1 VIGFIG
7 MFGGFLMG
15 ILADKITVKKALV
28 LAYLLLGV
36 SFAAFAD
43 HRSLVV
49 IYLGAALFGLAF
61 NAIFGLIPAYVSL
74 AYPTKATA
82 LIFGMGNVM
91 LGLGA
96 MTGNFLGGVLKDES
110 GSFQQIYIVA
120 LVSAAAL
127 IVLAIFLRR
136 PGAAS

>member
-1 VIGFIG
+1 
-7 MFGGFLMG
+7 
-15 ILADKITVKKALV
+15 
-28 LAYLLLGV
+28 
-36 SFAAFAD
+36 
-43 HRSLVV
+43 
-49 IYLGAALFGLAF
+49 
-61 NAIFGLIPAYVSL
+61 VSL
-74 AYPTKATA
+74 AYPTRATA